1 MMVVYNY
8 STMASYIQPSISM
21 LYNTF
26 VYNKQKDKIDMI
38 LEPLQ
43 SMLQLALLSI
53 CPVGTKLRIKENIL
67 YIQMPNIAQPFV
79 RWYNA
84 DKKDDLYFLYAV
96 IKRFITWYNSSLNS
110 KSIMSQE
117 LYQLIIMMSIEGLN
131 NLFKTYTASDSNT
144 VIHVIQMYKNL
155 LEYNNDK
162 IMIEDYIV
170 DGDKNK
176 INIDE
181 VFEKIITI
189 YDENIL
195 EVIYYSL
202 LQAQAETE
210 FNHKNNIID
219 GLNMMLN
226 KYNLIIKEWIQLN
239 LVL

>member
-1 MMVVYNY
+1 
-8 STMASYIQPSISM
+8 MASLLPFQPSKAFSM

-26 VYNKQKDKIDMI
+26 IYNKQKDKVDMI

-67 YIQMPNIAQPFV
+67 YLQMPNIAQPIV

-96 IKRFITWYNSSLNS
+96 IKRFITWYNPTLNNKSL
-110 KSIMSQE
+110 MSLE
-117 LYQLIIMMSIEGLN
+117 LYQLIITMSIEGLN

-195 EVIYYSL
+195 SVIFFSL

-210 FNHKNNIID
+210 YNDKNNVID
-219 GLNMMLN
+219 GLNMILN

>member
-1 MMVVYNY
+1 MLPF
-8 STMASYIQPSISM
+8 QPSKAFSM

-26 VYNKQKDKIDMI
+26 IYNKQKDKVDMI

-67 YIQMPNIAQPFV
+67 YLQMPNIAQPIV

-96 IKRFITWYNSSLNS
+96 IKRFITWYNPTLNNKSL
-110 KSIMSQE
+110 MSLE
-117 LYQLIIMMSIEGLN
+117 LYQLIITMSIEGLN

-189 YDENIL
+189 YDDNIL
-195 EVIYYSL
+195 SVMYFSL

-210 FNHKNNIID
+210 YNNKNNVID
-219 GLNMMLN
+219 GLNMILN

>member
-1 MMVVYNY
+1 
-8 STMASYIQPSISM
+8 MAGLLQPSRALSM
-21 LYNTF
+21 LYNAF

-43 SMLQLALLSI
+43 SMLQLALLSV

-67 YIQMPNIAQPFV
+67 YLQMPNIAQPLV

-96 IKRFITWYNSSLNS
+96 IKRFITWYNPELND
-110 KSIMSQE
+110 KSIMSLE
-117 LYQLIIMMSIEGLN
+117 LYKLIITMSIEGLN

-162 IMIEDYIV
+162 IMLEDYIV
-170 DGDKNK
+170 DGEKNK
-176 INIDE
+176 VNIDE

-189 YDENIL
+189 YDNNIL
-195 EVIYYSL
+195 QVMYFSL
-202 LQAQAETE
+202 LQAQAEQE
-210 FNHKNNIID
+210 LCNKNNVID
-219 GLNMMLN
+219 SLNMMLN
-226 KYNLIIKEWIQLN
+226 KYNMIIKEWIQLN

>member
-1 MMVVYNY
+1 
-8 STMASYIQPSISM
+8 
-21 LYNTF
+21 

>member
-1 MMVVYNY
+1 
-8 STMASYIQPSISM
+8 MASLLPFQPSKAFSM

-26 VYNKQKDKIDMI
+26 IYNKQKDKVDMI

-67 YIQMPNIAQPFV
+67 YLQMPNIAQPIV

-96 IKRFITWYNSSLNS
+96 IKRFITWYNPTLNN
-110 KSIMSQE
+110 KSMMSME
-117 LYQLIIMMSIEGLN
+117 LYQLIITMSIEGLN

-195 EVIYYSL
+195 SVIFFSL

-210 FNHKNNIID
+210 YNNKNNVID
-219 GLNMMLN
+219 GLNMILN

>member
-1 MMVVYNY
+1 
-8 STMASYIQPSISM
+8 MASLLPFQPSKAISM

-26 VYNKQKDKIDMI
+26 VYNKQKDKVDMI

-67 YIQMPNIAQPFV
+67 YLQMPNIAQPIV

-96 IKRFITWYNSSLNS
+96 IKRFITWYNPTLNN
-110 KSIMSQE
+110 KSMMSME
-117 LYQLIIMMSIEGLN
+117 LYQLIITMSIEGLN

-195 EVIYYSL
+195 SVMYFSL
-202 LQAQAETE
+202 LQAQSETE
-210 FNHKNNIID
+210 YNHKNNVID
-219 GLNMMLN
+219 GLNMILN

>member
-1 MMVVYNY
+1 
-8 STMASYIQPSISM
+8 MASIFQPVNTIHL

-38 LEPLQ
+38 LEPFQ
-43 SMLQLALLSI
+43 SMIQLALLSV

-67 YIQMPNIAQPFV
+67 YLHTPNIAQPFI

-96 IKRFITWYNSSLNS
+96 IKRFIKWYNPDLNQ
-110 KSIMSQE
+110 KSIMSPE
-117 LYQLIIMMSIEGLN
+117 LYKLIITMSIEGLS
-131 NLFKTYTASDSNT
+131 NLFKTYTTSDSNT

-181 VFEKIITI
+181 VFEKIVTI
-189 YDENIL
+189 YEQNIMN
-195 EVIYYSL
+195 VIYYTL
-202 LQAQAETE
+202 LQSKEETE
-210 FNHKNNIID
+210 YRYQTNIID
-219 GLNMMLN
+219 GLNIILN
-226 KYNLIIKEWIQLN
+226 KYNTIIKEWIQLN
-239 LVL
+239 LIL

>member
-1 MMVVYNY
+1 
-8 STMASYIQPSISM
+8 MASFIQPSLKM
-21 LYNTF
+21 LYSTF

-43 SMLQLALLSI
+43 SMIQLALLSV
-53 CPVGTKLRIKENIL
+53 CPIGTKLRIKENIL
-67 YIQMPNIAQPFV
+67 YLQMPNIAQPLI

-96 IKRFITWYNSSLNS
+96 IKRFITWYNSALNA
-110 KSIMSQE
+110 KSIMSLE
-117 LYQLIIMMSIEGLN
+117 LYQLIITMSIEGLN
-131 NLFKTYTASDSNT
+131 NLFKTYTVSDSNT
-144 VIHVIQMYKNL
+144 VIHVIQRYKNL

-170 DGDKNK
+170 DGENR

-181 VFEKIITI
+181 VFEKIISI

-195 EVIYYSL
+195 QVIYYSL
-202 LQAQAETE
+202 LQAQAEAE
-210 FNHKNNIID
+210 YMNRNNVID
-219 GLNMMLN
+219 GLNMILN

>member
-1 MMVVYNY
+1 M
-8 STMASYIQPSISM
+8 
-21 LYNTF
+21 
-26 VYNKQKDKIDMI
+26 
-38 LEPLQ
+38 
-43 SMLQLALLSI
+43 
-53 CPVGTKLRIKENIL
+53 
-67 YIQMPNIAQPFV
+67 
-79 RWYNA
+79 
-84 DKKDDLYFLYAV
+84 
-96 IKRFITWYNSSLNS
+96 
-110 KSIMSQE
+110 E
-117 LYQLIIMMSIEGLN
+117 LYQLIITMSIEGLN

-195 EVIYYSL
+195 SVMYFSL

-210 FNHKNNIID
+210 YNNKNNVID
-219 GLNMMLN
+219 GLNMILN
-226 KYNLIIKEWIQLN
+226 KSNLIIKEWIQLN

>member
-1 MMVVYNY
+1 
-8 STMASYIQPSISM
+8 M

-96 IKRFITWYNSSLNS
+96 IKRFITWYNSALNS

-117 LYQLIIMMSIEGLN
+117 LYQLIITMSIEGLN

-195 EVIYYSL
+195 QVIYYSL

>member
-1 MMVVYNY
+1 
-8 STMASYIQPSISM
+8 MASLLPFQPSKAFSM

-26 VYNKQKDKIDMI
+26 IYNKQKDKVDMI

-67 YIQMPNIAQPFV
+67 YLQMPNIAQPIV

-96 IKRFITWYNSSLNS
+96 IKRFITWYNPTLNNKSL
-110 KSIMSQE
+110 MSLE
-117 LYQLIIMMSIEGLN
+117 LYQLIITMSIEGLN

-195 EVIYYSL
+195 SVIYFSL

-210 FNHKNNIID
+210 YNDKNNVID
-219 GLNMMLN
+219 GLNMILN

>member
-1 MMVVYNY
+1 
-8 STMASYIQPSISM
+8 MAAALFQPSHAIH
-21 LYNTF
+21 LFYNTF

-43 SMLQLALLSI
+43 SMIQLALLSI

-67 YIQMPNIAQPFV
+67 YLHTPNIAQPFV

-96 IKRFITWYNSSLNS
+96 IKRFIKWYNPALNN
-110 KSIMSQE
+110 KSIMSEE
-117 LYQLIIMMSIEGLN
+117 LYQLIITMSIEGLS
-131 NLFKTYTASDSNT
+131 NLFKTYTSSDSNT

-170 DGDKNK
+170 DGEKNK

-181 VFEKIITI
+181 VFEKIIVI
-189 YDENIL
+189 YEKNIMQ
-195 EVIYYSL
+195 VIYYTL
-202 LQAQAETE
+202 LQAKEETDYT
-210 FNHKNNIID
+210 HKNNIID
-219 GLNMMLN
+219 GLNMILN
-226 KYNLIIKEWIQLN
+226 KYNTVIKEWIQLN
-239 LVL
+239 LIL

>member
-1 MMVVYNY
+1 
-8 STMASYIQPSISM
+8 
-21 LYNTF
+21 
-26 VYNKQKDKIDMI
+26 MI

-67 YIQMPNIAQPFV
+67 YLQMPNIAQPIV

-96 IKRFITWYNSSLNS
+96 IKRFITWYNPTLNNTSL
-110 KSIMSQE
+110 MSME
-117 LYQLIIMMSIEGLN
+117 LYQLIITMSIEGLN

-195 EVIYYSL
+195 SIIYFSL

-210 FNHKNNIID
+210 YNNKNNVID
-219 GLNMMLN
+219 GLNMILN

>member
-1 MMVVYNY
+1 
-8 STMASYIQPSISM
+8 MASLLPFQPSKAISM

-26 VYNKQKDKIDMI
+26 VYNKQKDKVDMI

-67 YIQMPNIAQPFV
+67 YLQMPNIAQPIV

-96 IKRFITWYNSSLNS
+96 IKRFITWYNPTLNN
-110 KSIMSQE
+110 KSMMSME
-117 LYQLIIMMSIEGLN
+117 LYQLIITMSIEGLN

-195 EVIYYSL
+195 SVMYFSL

-210 FNHKNNIID
+210 YNHKNNVID
-219 GLNMMLN
+219 GLNMILN

>member
-1 MMVVYNY
+1 
-8 STMASYIQPSISM
+8 MAALFQPSHAINLM
-21 LYNTF
+21 YNAF

-43 SMLQLALLSI
+43 SMIQLALLSI

-67 YIQMPNIAQPFV
+67 YLHTPNITQQFI

-96 IKRFITWYNSSLNS
+96 IKRFIKWYNPALNN
-110 KSIMSQE
+110 KSIMSEE
-117 LYQLIIMMSIEGLN
+117 LYQLIITMSIEGLG
-131 NLFKTYTASDSNT
+131 NLFKTYTSSDSNT

-170 DGDKNK
+170 DGEKNK

-181 VFEKIITI
+181 VFEKII
-189 YDENIL
+189 
-195 EVIYYSL
+195 VIYERNIMEVTYYTL
-202 LQAQAETE
+202 LQAKEETE
-210 FNHKNNIID
+210 YNYKTNIID
-219 GLNMMLN
+219 GLNLILN
-226 KYNLIIKEWIQLN
+226 KYNTIIKEWIQLN
-239 LVL
+239 LIL

>member
-117 LYQLIIMMSIEGLN
+117 LYQLIITMSIEGLN

>member
-1 MMVVYNY
+1 
-8 STMASYIQPSISM
+8 MASLLPFQPTKAFSM

-43 SMLQLALLSI
+43 SMIQLALLSV

-67 YIQMPNIAQPFV
+67 YLQSPNIAQPFV

-96 IKRFITWYNSSLNS
+96 IKRFIKWYNPALNAN
-110 KSIMSQE
+110 SIMPIE
-117 LYQLIIMMSIEGLN
+117 LYQLIIAMSIEGLS
-131 NLFKTYTASDSNT
+131 NLFKTYTTSDSNT

-170 DGDKNK
+170 DGERNR

-181 VFEKIITI
+181 VFEKIIGI
-189 YDENIL
+189 YDANIL
-195 EVIYYSL
+195 QAMHVLL
-202 LQAQAETE
+202 LQVKAETE
-210 FNHKNNIID
+210 MGYKYNIID
-219 GLNMMLN
+219 GLNIILN
-226 KYNLIIKEWIQLN
+226 KYNIIIKEWIQLN
-239 LVL
+239 LIL

>member
-1 MMVVYNY
+1 
-8 STMASYIQPSISM
+8 MASLLPFQPSKAFSM

-26 VYNKQKDKIDMI
+26 IYNKQKDKVDMI

-67 YIQMPNIAQPFV
+67 YLQMPNIAQPIV

-96 IKRFITWYNSSLNS
+96 IKRFITWYNPTLNN
-110 KSIMSQE
+110 KSMMSME
-117 LYQLIIMMSIEGLN
+117 LYQLIITMSIEGLN

-195 EVIYYSL
+195 SVMYFSL
-202 LQAQAETE
+202 LQAQTETE
-210 FNHKNNIID
+210 YNNKNNVID
-219 GLNMMLN
+219 GLNMILN

>member
-1 MMVVYNY
+1 M
-8 STMASYIQPSISM
+8 TALFQPSHAINLM
-21 LYNTF
+21 YNAF

-43 SMLQLALLSI
+43 SMIQLALLSI

-67 YIQMPNIAQPFV
+67 YLHTPNITQPFI

-96 IKRFITWYNSSLNS
+96 IKRFIKWYNPALNN
-110 KSIMSQE
+110 KSIMSEE
-117 LYQLIIMMSIEGLN
+117 LYQLIITMSIEGLG
-131 NLFKTYTASDSNT
+131 NLFKTYTSSDSNT

-170 DGDKNK
+170 DGEKNK

-181 VFEKIITI
+181 VFEKII
-189 YDENIL
+189 
-195 EVIYYSL
+195 VIYERNIMQVTYYTL
-202 LQAQAETE
+202 LQAKEETE
-210 FNHKNNIID
+210 YNYKTNIID
-219 GLNMMLN
+219 GLNLILN
-226 KYNLIIKEWIQLN
+226 KYNTIIKEWIQLN
-239 LVL
+239 LIL

>member
-1 MMVVYNY
+1 
-8 STMASYIQPSISM
+8 
-21 LYNTF
+21 

-43 SMLQLALLSI
+43 SMLQLALLSV

-67 YIQMPNIAQPFV
+67 YLQMPNIAQPLV

-96 IKRFITWYNSSLNS
+96 IKRFITWYNPELND
-110 KSIMSQE
+110 KSIMSLE
-117 LYQLIIMMSIEGLN
+117 LYKLIITMSIEGLN

-162 IMIEDYIV
+162 IMLEDYIV
-170 DGDKNK
+170 DGEKNK
-176 INIDE
+176 VNIDE

-189 YDENIL
+189 YDNNIL
-195 EVIYYSL
+195 QVMYYSL
-202 LQAQAETE
+202 LQAQAEQE
-210 FNHKNNIID
+210 LCNKNNVID
-219 GLNMMLN
+219 SVNMMLN
-226 KYNLIIKEWIQLN
+226 KYNMIIKEWIQLN

>member
-1 MMVVYNY
+1 
-8 STMASYIQPSISM
+8 
-21 LYNTF
+21 
-26 VYNKQKDKIDMI
+26 MI
-38 LEPLQ
+38 
-43 SMLQLALLSI
+43 QLALLSV

-67 YIQMPNIAQPFV
+67 YLQMPNIAQPII

-96 IKRFITWYNSSLNS
+96 IKRFITWYNSALNA
-110 KSIMSQE
+110 KSIMSLE
-117 LYQLIIMMSIEGLN
+117 LYQLIITMSIQGLD
-131 NLFKTYTASDSNT
+131 NLFKTYTVSDSNT

-170 DGDKNK
+170 DGENR

-181 VFEKIITI
+181 VFEKIISI

-195 EVIYYSL
+195 QVIYYSL

-210 FNHKNNIID
+210 YMNKNNVID
-219 GLNMMLN
+219 GVNMILN

>member
-1 MMVVYNY
+1 
-8 STMASYIQPSISM
+8 
-21 LYNTF
+21 
-26 VYNKQKDKIDMI
+26 
-38 LEPLQ
+38 
-43 SMLQLALLSI
+43 
-53 CPVGTKLRIKENIL
+53 
-67 YIQMPNIAQPFV
+67 
-79 RWYNA
+79 
-84 DKKDDLYFLYAV
+84 
-96 IKRFITWYNSSLNS
+96 
-110 KSIMSQE
+110 
-117 LYQLIIMMSIEGLN
+117 
-131 NLFKTYTASDSNT
+131 
-144 VIHVIQMYKNL
+144 MYKNL

-195 EVIYYSL
+195 SVMYFSL

-210 FNHKNNIID
+210 YNNKNNVID
-219 GLNMMLN
+219 GLNMILN

>member
-1 MMVVYNY
+1 
-8 STMASYIQPSISM
+8 MAALFQPSHAINLM
-21 LYNTF
+21 YTAF

-43 SMLQLALLSI
+43 SMIQLALLSI

-67 YIQMPNIAQPFV
+67 YLHTPNITQPFI

-96 IKRFITWYNSSLNS
+96 IKRFIKWYNPALNN
-110 KSIMSQE
+110 KSIMSEE
-117 LYQLIIMMSIEGLN
+117 LYQLIITMSIEGLG
-131 NLFKTYTASDSNT
+131 NLFKTYTSSDSNT

-170 DGDKNK
+170 DGEKNK

-181 VFEKIITI
+181 VFEKII
-189 YDENIL
+189 
-195 EVIYYSL
+195 VIYEKNIMQVIYFTL
-202 LQAQAETE
+202 LQAKEETE
-210 FNHKNNIID
+210 YNYKTNLID
-219 GLNMMLN
+219 GLNLILN
-226 KYNLIIKEWIQLN
+226 KYNTIIKEWIQLN
-239 LVL
+239 LIL